1 MTAQHARPFVTFT
14 PHGVVD
20 ATNYLAVTWSFGYL
34 QALAALVGL
43 IAIGGLLLYLATRQR
58 SRIASY
64 AMGRRMGLSRRAHL
78 RSLLIELGALL
89 AAAWLLGAGLAV
101 AAVYLVYARL
111 DVDPT
116 RRPPPLLTLPVIVFI
131 TSAAVIAVVVLL
143 AGFSAQRSADRADIS
158 EVMRLDG

>member
-1 MTAQHARPFVTFT
+1 
-14 PHGVVD
+14 
-20 ATNYLAVTWSFGYL
+20 
-34 QALAALVGL
+34 
-43 IAIGGLLLYLATRQR
+43 
-58 SRIASY
+58 
-64 AMGRRMGLSRRAHL
+64 MGRRMGLSRRAHL